1 MNGSVMYNVDAIHV
15 AIASDKTVK
24 FKYFH
29 CNTQKERE
37 YTHEGKPYEVSPWTL
52 LYDNSNYYLLA
63 FVDDNIRTFRV
74 DRMAEVK
81 QGAKERQ
88 GKEQFESFDLVS
100 FTKATFGMFSGKEE
114 KVEMVFHNS
123 LIDTVIDKFG
133 KGVFISVVDDHHF
146 KITVPVAVSPQFFAW
161 IFGLG
166 GKVTI
171 LGPKSVVK
179 QMKDMLAKVSERY
192 T

>member
-1 MNGSVMYNVDAIHV
+1 MTFFAMLCGYQGSDPHLRTQVNYN
-15 AIASDKTVK
+15 
-24 FKYFH
+24 
-29 CNTQKERE
+29 
-37 YTHEGKPYEVSPWTL
+37 L
-52 LYDNSNYYLLA
+52 LVFALQQNPKDC
-63 FVDDNIRTFRV
+63 
-74 DRMAEVK
+74 K
-81 QGAKERQ
+81 

-133 KGVFISVVDDHHF
+133 KDVFISVVDDHHF

-192 T
+192 SE